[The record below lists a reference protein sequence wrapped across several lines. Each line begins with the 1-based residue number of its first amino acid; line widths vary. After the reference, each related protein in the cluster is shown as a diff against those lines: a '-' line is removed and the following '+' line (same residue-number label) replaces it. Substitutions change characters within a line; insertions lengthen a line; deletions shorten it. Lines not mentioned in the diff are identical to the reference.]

1 MYQALG
7 HIFSIQS
14 VGSRYF
20 FSIESL
26 LKKTQ
31 TRGVSVYKL
40 HVVFVVIHEN
50 LKNQYG
56 LPLITKKITR
66 GSLILFS
73 ISIFPHE
80 KYASCFRGLSVCVGG
95 RCDLEPL
102 LLAHYIQ

>member
-20 FSIESL
+20 SSIESL

-50 LKNQYG
+50 LKKQYG
-56 LPLITKKITR
+56 LSLITTKITR
-66 GSLILFS
+66 GSLLLFNLNFTS
-73 ISIFPHE
+73 
-80 KYASCFRGLSVCVGG
+80 
-95 RCDLEPL
+95 
-102 LLAHYIQ
+102 